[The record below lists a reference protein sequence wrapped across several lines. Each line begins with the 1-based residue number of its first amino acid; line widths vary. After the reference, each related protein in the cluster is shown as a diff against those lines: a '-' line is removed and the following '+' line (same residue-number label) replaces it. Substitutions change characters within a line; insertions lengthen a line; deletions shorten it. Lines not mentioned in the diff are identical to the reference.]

1 MQHFDLEEKIIFE
14 GQERIYIN
22 THSENNLLE
31 LARKDEKIK
40 LKYKEMLEK
49 DYILY
54 LHTETTS
61 RFCKRKNVN
70 KLFTKD
76 HKFHQWKDIFYRIMP
91 PKGRKVNEKIERKLL
106 VIFAKMPGA
115 EQYDS
120 AKIPH
125 RMIPPF
131 FEDIE
136 RSLAKNVYIMRIM
149 DLNVSHGSH
158 YINTVNYPDYELDL
172 KDAIKDVRDKLNI
185 KKSNVVFYGVSR
197 GGAGAIYHG
206 AALDYKT
213 LAVDPILNIGG
224 KLYGND
230 RRLLK
235 GLRKE
240 DLVPDINNNVAKSN
254 LFDKIIICSEN
265 VSNYYEQV
273 LRIDSDSIRVLNMPD
288 DMITSHPQVS
298 PNTVP
303 EQLMILNMLLTNFK
317 SKKNIEEEKEFYTLG
332 EN

>member
-1 MQHFDLEEKIIFE
+1 M
-14 GQERIYIN
+14 
-22 THSENNLLE
+22 
-31 LARKDEKIK
+31 
-40 LKYKEMLEK
+40 
-49 DYILY
+49 
-54 LHTETTS
+54 
-61 RFCKRKNVN
+61 
-70 KLFTKD
+70 
-76 HKFHQWKDIFYRIMP
+76 
-91 PKGRKVNEKIERKLL
+91 
-106 VIFAKMPGA
+106 
-115 EQYDS
+115 
-120 AKIPH
+120 
-125 RMIPPF
+125 
-131 FEDIE
+131 
-136 RSLAKNVYIMRIM
+136 
-149 DLNVSHGSH
+149 
-158 YINTVNYPDYELDL
+158 
-172 KDAIKDVRDKLNI
+172 
-185 KKSNVVFYGVSR
+185 
-197 GGAGAIYHG
+197 
-206 AALDYKT
+206 DYKT